1 MLRQIRLAA
10 TKLLLQECRLL
21 MSNYEPVVQAYLDKN
36 ARWNFTANFLDLTFS
51 SLGLSFIFSSTVL
64 SLYISYLYKAALLI
78 GIIPAIQG
86 VGYYFPQL
94 FLARIVERLPR
105 KKPLTQIISVMER
118 FPFAIVGGSLLL
130 WPQSPNWL
138 AYTIL
143 ASSLAL
149 TALAS
154 GLAMPSWRGMLAKVI
169 PVERRGMLF
178 GGSAALGGLLGVGGA
193 ALSRHILAHYPYPTS
208 FGICFMLCFVFQVCS
223 WVCLSL
229 NREPAVQSTI
239 APRTAKDYWKRL
251 PTLLLQNT
259 NYTRYL
265 VARTLLIL
273 GGMSSAFYVI
283 YARRA
288 FATDNAF
295 AANLTIAALVSM
307 TISAPILGRL
317 ADRLGH
323 KLLTELCTLIAIG
336 GVLLA
341 LVAPS
346 AAWFYAVF
354 VVITAAGAGFAVAG
368 ANLTMEFSAEE
379 LPTYTALADT
389 LLAIPVL
396 LSPIIGG
403 WLVDTLGFKP
413 TFTIAFTMYAIGWIV
428 LHWLVHEPR
437 FAHKRQPSSS
447 SVPDEPN
454 T

>member
-1 MLRQIRLAA
+1 M
-10 TKLLLQECRLL
+10 T
-21 MSNYEPVVQAYLDKN
+21 NYDPDVLAYLNKN
-36 ARWNFTANFLDLTFS
+36 ARWNFTANFLDLTFY

-64 SLYISYLYKAALLI
+64 SLYINHLYQNALLI
-78 GIIPAIQG
+78 GLIPAIQG

-94 FLARIVERLPR
+94 FLARVAERLPR

-118 FPFAIVGGSLLL
+118 FPYAIVGVTLLF
-130 WPQSPNWL
+130 WPQSPNWF
-138 AYTIL
+138 AYAIL
-143 ASSLAL
+143 AFSLAL
-149 TALAS
+149 ATFAG
-154 GLAMPSWRGMLAKVI
+154 GLATPSWRGMLAKVV

-193 ALSRHILAHYPYPTS
+193 ALSRQILAQFPYPTS

-223 WVCLSL
+223 WICLAL
-229 NREPAVQSTI
+229 NREPAVQPTI
-239 APRTAKDYWKRL
+239 APRSARDYWKRL
-251 PTLLLQNT
+251 PTLLRQNT

-273 GGMSSAFYVI
+273 GGMGSAFYVI
-283 YARRA
+283 YARRV
-288 FATDNAF
+288 FATDDAF

-317 ADRLGH
+317 ADKVGH
-323 KLLTELCTLIAIG
+323 KWLTELCTLVAIC

-341 LVAPS
+341 FVAPS
-346 AAWFYAVF
+346 ATWFYAVF
-354 VVITAAGAGFAVAG
+354 VVITAAGAGFGIAG
-368 ANLTMEFSAEE
+368 ANLTMEFSTEE

-403 WLVDTLGFKP
+403 WLVDTIGFKP
-413 TFTIAFTMYAIGWIV
+413 TFAVALAMYAIGWVV

-447 SVPDEPN
+447 SLTDEPN
-454 T
+454 A